1 MSSHHR
7 KSTSSRNNS
16 KNTNTAVLSD
26 KKKNAKK
33 DETENVKLVTNNAED
48 APHSPAGDIPAPPTE
63 DVPPPTGDMPPHPT
77 ENVSPPPGNSTQ
89 VGSNAKSKKS
99 KKPKNPKKT
108 KRILIWVSLG
118 VLASFLPLLF
128 SIIRDFACGFN
139 TLKVNY
145 FRDLALIVAAIAAN
159 ALSCALAALEKY
171 WSCALSALS
180 FLVGSVLYYL
190 FRPDEQLNNTLLNI
204 MIAVCAGLLV
214 LNAIVGFLIACEEP
228 AN

>member
-1 MSSHHR
+1 MSSRHR

-33 DETENVKLVTNNAED
+33 DETENVKLVTNNAKD
-48 APHSPAGDIPAPPTE
+48 ASHSPAGDIPAPHHPPTG
-63 DVPPPTGDMPPHPT
+63 DVPPPPT

-89 VGSNAKSKKS
+89 VGSNAKSKK
-99 KKPKNPKKT
+99 PKNLEKT
-108 KRILIWVSLG
+108 KRILIWISLG

-171 WSCALSALS
+171 LSCTLSAFSLLIG
-180 FLVGSVLYYL
+180 FVLYYS

-204 MIAVCAGLLV
+204 MIVVCAGLLV
-214 LNAIVGFLIACEEP
+214 MNAIIGFLIACEEP
-228 AN
+228 TN